1 MNCFHPINVP
11 YLVNGKKTKS
21 FHLVPCGRCPAC
33 LEKRQQEWIFRL
45 QQEEKVTNYSYFITL
60 TYEDQNLYYNDFGVA
75 SVNKRHIQ
83 LFIKRLRKKLPCKL
97 RYYIISEY
105 GPKTFRPHYHGI
117 LFSNLPLDS
126 LVTETWQLG
135 FCYLGQVSESS
146 IAYTTKYCLKECEVP
161 NNADPNF
168 MLCSQ
173 KPAIGLNYLSEEVVT
188 YHEQEGK
195 NYLTLRNGR
204 KLGLPR
210 YYRNKMGLAPF
221 LPGDSIDDFARNN
234 RDRIIAYE
242 ENKKRKVK
250 RKL

>member
-1 MNCFHPINVP
+1 M
-11 YLVNGKKTKS
+11 VNGKKTKS

-45 QQEEKVTNYSYFITL
+45 QQEERESKFSYFITL
-60 TYEDQNLYYNDFGVA
+60 TYHDSNIYFNDDGAA
-75 SVNKRHIQ
+75 SVCKRHVQ
-83 LFIKRLRKKLPCKL
+83 LFIKRLRKRLNCKL

-105 GPKTFRPHYHGI
+105 GPKTGRPHYHGI
-117 LFSNLPLDS
+117 LFSELPLDS
-126 LVTETWQLG
+126 VIEDSWQLG
-135 FCYLGQVSESS
+135 FCYIGQVTECS
-146 IAYTTKYCLKECEVP
+146 IAYTTKYCLKECAVP
-161 NNADPNF
+161 QSADMNF

-173 KPAIGLNYLSEEVVT
+173 KPAIGLNYLTEPVVI

-210 YYRNKMGLAPF
+210 YYRNKLGLAPF

-234 RDRIIAYE
+234 RERIIAYE
-242 ENKKRKVK
+242 ENKKRKVH